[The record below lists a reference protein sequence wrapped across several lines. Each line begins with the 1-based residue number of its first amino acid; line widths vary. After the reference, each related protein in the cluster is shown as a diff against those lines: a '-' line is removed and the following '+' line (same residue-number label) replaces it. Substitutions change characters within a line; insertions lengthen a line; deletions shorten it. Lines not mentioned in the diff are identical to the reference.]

1 MPTSTTSSAATG
13 QEPAVPLDSAP
24 STDTGEMVIR
34 PTAGTDG
41 ARMWLLARESGVL
54 DLNSSYAYLQLA
66 QDFGQSC
73 RIAERDG
80 EPLGFVLGY
89 PPAARPGHLFV
100 WQVAVSSAARG
111 EGLAGRMIDDLLDAG
126 GVEFLEA
133 TVTEDNA
140 GSRALFAGVARRRH
154 AELVWNDHIRPEDFP
169 DAGHDA
175 EPMLR
180 IGPLGVR

>member
-1 MPTSTTSSAATG
+1 MPTSTSSSAATG
-13 QEPAVPLDSAP
+13 QDSAHP
-24 STDTGEMVIR
+24 VPDDAIVIR
-34 PTAGTDG
+34 PTSGTDG
-41 ARMWLLARESGVL
+41 AHMWRLARESGAL

-80 EPLGFVLGY
+80 EALGFVLAY
-89 PPAARPGHLFV
+89 PPSARPGHLFV
-100 WQVAVSSAARG
+100 WQVAVSVAARG
-111 EGLAGRMIDDLLDAG
+111 EGLAGRMIDDLLDDPA
-126 GVEFLEA
+126 VEYLEA

-140 GSRALFAGVARRRH
+140 GSRALFAGIARRRA
-154 AELVWNDHIRPEDFP
+154 AELVWIEHLRSEDFP

-180 IGPLGVR
+180 IGPLGPR